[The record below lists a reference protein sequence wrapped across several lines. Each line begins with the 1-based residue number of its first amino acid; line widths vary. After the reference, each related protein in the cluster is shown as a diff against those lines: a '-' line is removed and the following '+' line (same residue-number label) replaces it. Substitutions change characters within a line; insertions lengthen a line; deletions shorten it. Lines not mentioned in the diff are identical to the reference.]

1 MYIKSIRLKNFRNYK
16 EQEIILDKNLNVF
29 YGNNGEGKTNIL
41 EAIFLC
47 SLGKSF
53 RTKKDKELI
62 QFKKDKAYVEINYE
76 KSDRIGNIKL
86 EIGEKKLFYVN
97 EIKIKKLSD
106 ILRKY
111 LCGFI

>member
-1 MYIKSIRLKNFRNYK
+1 MYINNIKLKNFRNY
-16 EQEIILDKNLNVF
+16 EEEEFILDKKLNVF

-62 QFKKDKAYVEINYE
+62 QFQKNKAYIEINYI
-76 KSDRIGNIKL
+76 KSDRCGNIKL
-86 EIGEKKLFYVN
+86 EIGEKKIFFVN
-97 EIKIKKLSD
+97 GIKIKKLGE

-111 LCGFI
+111 LYSFI